1 MDYTTV
7 ILMAFGLAMDCFAV
21 SMAKS
26 TSLGRVSLPNFFA
39 MALSFGIF
47 QGLMPL
53 IGFAAGIS
61 FADAIAAYD
70 HWIAFG
76 ILAAIG
82 IKMITD
88 DVRQR
93 RNCDE
98 DKPAG
103 GQEPECNKSYGI
115 GIVLLLSVATS
126 IDALATG
133 LVFITTPG
141 WIFRAVLIIG
151 MVSFAMSLTGSRRGS
166 DFGKKIKFRVNR
178 LGGIVLIAIGIKILV
193 EHTFPMM

>member
-82 IKMITD
+82 IKMIAD

-98 DKPAG
+98 DKPAC

-133 LVFITTPG
+133 LVFIT
-141 WIFRAVLIIG
+141 IFRAVLIIG
-151 MVSFAMSLTGSRRGS
+151 LVSFAMSLTGSLLGS
-166 DFGKKIKFRVNR
+166 YFGKKIKFRFNI

-193 EHTFPMM
+193 EHTLPMI

>member
-1 MDYTTV
+1 MV
-7 ILMAFGLAMDCFAV
+7 IE
-21 SMAKS
+21 SS
-26 TSLGRVSLPNFFA
+26 YVSLRELRFHARHGVSPQETVV
-39 MALSFGIF
+39 G
-47 QGLMPL
+47 
-53 IGFAAGIS
+53 
-61 FADAIAAYD
+61 ADFIVSLRLGYNIERA
-70 HWIAFG
+70 
-76 ILAAIG
+76 
-82 IKMITD
+82 MITD

-98 DKPAG
+98 DKPAC

-151 MVSFAMSLTGSRRGS
+151 LVSFAMSLTGSLLGS
-166 DFGKKIKFRVNR
+166 YFGKKIKFRFNI

>member
-1 MDYTTV
+1 
-7 ILMAFGLAMDCFAV
+7 
-21 SMAKS
+21 
-26 TSLGRVSLPNFFA
+26 

-53 IGFAAGIS
+53 IGFTAGIS

-82 IKMITD
+82 IKMIAD
-88 DVRQR
+88 DLRQR

-98 DKPAG
+98 DKPAC

-133 LVFITTPG
+133 LVFITTPE
-141 WIFRAVLIIG
+141 WISRAVLIIG
-151 MVSFAMSLTGSRRGS
+151 LVSFAMSLTGSLLGS
-166 DFGKKIKFRVNR
+166 YFGKKIKFRFNI